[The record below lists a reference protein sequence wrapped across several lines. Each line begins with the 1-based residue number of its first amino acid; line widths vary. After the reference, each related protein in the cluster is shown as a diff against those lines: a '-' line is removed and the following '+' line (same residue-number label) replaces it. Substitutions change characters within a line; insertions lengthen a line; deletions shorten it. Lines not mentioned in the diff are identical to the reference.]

1 MALSGARL
9 IPLLPEAEAF
19 PPLSSLPPPSLSLSL
34 LFVRPTRRFRVSVSG
49 EAPHVLLI
57 S

>member
-19 PPLSSLPPPSLSLSL
+19 PPLSSLPPSLSLSL